1 MPIIKA
7 RPESQKTKV
16 RVIAH
21 LTKENSDTLQAYA
34 GFIGEA
40 NDIDYVLNQL
50 VETILAKDRDFLA
63 TRRGN
68 ENVGKARLVKPA

>member
-50 VETILAKDRDFLA
+50 VESVLARDKDFIA
-63 TRRGN
+63 TRRGTDGL
-68 ENVGKARLVKPA
+68 GKTRAAKPA